1 MRKLHK
7 GHGDLIAN
15 SHFYVMDVLSV
26 TDTPSSRSDYSIL
39 PTLALQVRW
48 GLIVPPHLGLPPKIE
63 PCHPNRI
70 SRIPDPP
77 QSAHRRLSSFSE
89 WG

>member
-1 MRKLHK
+1 MRKLHE

-39 PTLALQVRW
+39 PTFALHCA
-48 GLIVPPHLGLPPKIE
+48 G
-63 PCHPNRI
+63 
-70 SRIPDPP
+70 D
-77 QSAHRRLSSFSE
+77 
-89 WG
+89 